1 MKLTLDMLLFSTQ
14 RRLLLMMNHNEG
26 IRDQICAA
34 VSGLS
39 SETLNRKPEGK
50 WSAVFHRHS

>member
-34 VSGLS
+34 VSGLV
-39 SETLNRKPEGK
+39 RDPEPE
-50 WSAVFHRHS
+50 A